1 MIQQKEFY
9 NKYWINRNNETNQPD
24 IGWIY
29 EKQRIDSYL
38 LKIVMASINNSFNL
52 LEIGLG
58 KGDLAFKIC
67 QQTSQYSDMKYF
79 GIDLSEDGVRIAQER
94 VDQRFSF
101 SVGDATHL
109 NFESKRFDMVICSE
123 VIEHIVDKSKIIS
136 EIKRVLKT
144 DGTLLLTTPNPQALT
159 YALPKFLN
167 LFHKYCFLQVEFP
180 TFAKYFP
187 RRRWGKLS

>member
-67 QQTSQYSDMKYF
+67 QQTSQYPDMKFF

-94 VDQRFSF
+94 VDKRFSF
-101 SVGDATHL
+101 LIA
-109 NFESKRFDMVICSE
+109 
-123 VIEHIVDKSKIIS
+123 
-136 EIKRVLKT
+136 
-144 DGTLLLTTPNPQALT
+144 
-159 YALPKFLN
+159 
-167 LFHKYCFLQVEFP
+167 
-180 TFAKYFP
+180 
-187 RRRWGKLS
+187 